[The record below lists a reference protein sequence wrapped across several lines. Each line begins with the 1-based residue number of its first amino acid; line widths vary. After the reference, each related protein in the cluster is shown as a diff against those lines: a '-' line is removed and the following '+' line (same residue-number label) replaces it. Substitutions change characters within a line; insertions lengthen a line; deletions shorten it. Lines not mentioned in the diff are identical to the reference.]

1 MAWERIANFIS
12 GFFAALNERGVAYCV
27 LRGYEGLPERPGRDI
42 DIFIEDRAG
51 IRDEVIGAV
60 RGLGWDC
67 IEKCSSEGFF
77 TLACCSLEGECAVS
91 LQLDLWTKLL
101 LRGVEWADGREI
113 LSGTGVHNGI
123 RVAAPGAEAA
133 VTSVKEFMGGG
144 SIKEKYRERLSA
156 LAEADGAKFAAVL
169 SPAFGE
175 KAGELRSL
183 LAAGDLEG
191 ANRLGRGLKKALFKK
206 RPFRYLGGS
215 VRRVFEKLFAGRKK
229 PGMLAAFV
237 GPDGSGKTTIIE
249 KQKELLAPFFENIAV
264 YHMRYNILPELK
276 TGHGFSSMKGRVNSG
291 SAEKKP
297 VKRSLIS
304 KLASWFV
311 VLYYT
316 FEFMLGNHLIR
327 RAGRKNTLVLYDRYY
342 YDHFIQPTTRELV
355 FPFRKFLLALVAKPD
370 IVIHLNADPEV
381 VYARKQELS
390 VREIAAQN
398 EAIARL
404 VKGLPFARTVE
415 TGTKTVDEIAKEV
428 FALTVE
434 TLGKKREKGRK

>member
-1 MAWERIANFIS
+1 M
-12 GFFAALNERGVAYCV
+12 
-27 LRGYEGLPERPGRDI
+27 
-42 DIFIEDRAG
+42 
-51 IRDEVIGAV
+51 
-60 RGLGWDC
+60 
-67 IEKCSSEGFF
+67 
-77 TLACCSLEGECAVS
+77 
-91 LQLDLWTKLL
+91 
-101 LRGVEWADGREI
+101 
-113 LSGTGVHNGI
+113 
-123 RVAAPGAEAA
+123 
-133 VTSVKEFMGGG
+133 
-144 SIKEKYRERLSA
+144 
-156 LAEADGAKFAAVL
+156 L
-169 SPAFGE
+169 SPVFGE
-175 KAGELRSL
+175 KAGELRLL

-191 ANRLGRGLKKALFKK
+191 ANRLGRGFKKALFKK

-291 SAEKKP
+291 TAEKKP

-342 YDHFIQPTTRELV
+342 YDHFIQPTTRELI